1 MRDGRRERAPLTA
14 WRVGPVGRREWKGRV
29 VTASVQF
36 GAVSWHSIR
45 PRDSCSHDGVGD
57 TIIPCVRMIK
67 KLRSLKTKRRKI
79 QYIATCK
86 LYLVKTTGNNGDALS
101 NNPPSSHRSHPPRSR
116 KRIAIKYAIPL
127 PSLLSPPF
135 SLSVCLSVLSL

>member
-14 WRVGPVGRREWKGRV
+14 WRVGRREWKGRV

-67 KLRSLKTKRRKI
+67 KTKIIKNEEEEDTVHCNLQALLGKNDRK
-79 QYIATCK
+79 
-86 LYLVKTTGNNGDALS
+86 
-101 NNPPSSHRSHPPRSR
+101 
-116 KRIAIKYAIPL
+116 
-127 PSLLSPPF
+127 
-135 SLSVCLSVLSL
+135 